1 MVKCYCEYLLIVLIY
16 SIIDV
21 KKVIFMKVIFIKD
34 LKKQGKVN
42 EVKEVSDG
50 YAVNFLIKNGYAVK
64 YTKTSSNILSQDIK
78 NKEKMEEEAIKK
90 ANELKVLIEK
100 IILEFKVSA
109 NNGRVFGS
117 ISSKNIVEELRKKD
131 INIDKKMIAIDGA
144 ISSLGTH
151 VVIINLHKKVKAELR
166 VVLVEK

>member
-1 MVKCYCEYLLIVLIY
+1 MVKCPFVSLLIVLIY

-21 KKVIFMKVIFIKD
+21 KKVIFLKVIFIKD
-34 LKKQGKVN
+34 LKKQGRVN

-100 IILEFKVSA
+100 NILEFKVSA

>member
-1 MVKCYCEYLLIVLIY
+1 MVKCPFVSLLIVLIY

-21 KKVIFMKVIFIKD
+21 KKVIFLKVIFIKD
-34 LKKQGKVN
+34 LKKQGRVN